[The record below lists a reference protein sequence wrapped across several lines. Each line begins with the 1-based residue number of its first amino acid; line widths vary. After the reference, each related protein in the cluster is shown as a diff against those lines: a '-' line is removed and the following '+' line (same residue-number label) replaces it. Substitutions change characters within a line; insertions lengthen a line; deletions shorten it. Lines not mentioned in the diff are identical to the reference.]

1 MTVSS
6 INGTSAAMIQS
17 LVGLRSQLD
26 DLTRQIST
34 GQKST
39 TYAGLGSQRGVA
51 VSLRSQLSAIDG
63 FDNTAANVNT
73 RINIAN
79 TALTSMGD
87 IVTNMKAA
95 IAQST
100 NVSGINGASQTQSTA
115 KYSLDG
121 ALGLLNT
128 QAGDRY
134 LFGGKVTDKPPV
146 ESADTILNGDG
157 TRGGLVQTISERKQA
172 DLGADGLGRLALTTP
187 TTSSLNVAEDA
198 VSPFG
203 FKLASVTSSLTNAT
217 VTGPTGSPAAIG
229 VDMTA
234 GNPNEG
240 DSLTLRLNLPDG
252 TSTSV
257 TLTATAASPPGP
269 NQFTIGATPDDT
281 TTNLKAALTTALGTA
296 GSTSLTAASA
306 VQASNEFFNA
316 DANHPP
322 LRVNGPPFDTATG
335 LVNGTSANTVIWYTG
350 DADPGSAR
358 ATASAQIDTS
368 MTVNYGM
375 RASEQGLR
383 SIVQSAATLAAV
395 TISSSNPN
403 GVALSQELNSRVS
416 GQLSG
421 PPGTQTLQDIQTD
434 LAGAQISINAAKSR
448 HQQQTATLQE
458 YQSQIE
464 GVSNEEVGA
473 QILTL
478 QTRLQASM
486 QVTARMYQT
495 SLVNYLQ

>member
-26 DLTRQIST
+26 DLSRQLST

-39 TYAGLGSQRGVA
+39 TFAGLGSQRGVA
-51 VSLRSQLSAIDG
+51 VSLRSQLSAISG
-63 FDNTAANVNT
+63 FDATAANVNT
-73 RINIAN
+73 RINVAN
-79 TALTSMGD
+79 TALTSMAD

-100 NVSGINGASQTQSTA
+100 NVSGINAASQTQSTA

-134 LFGGKVTDKPPV
+134 LFGGKVTDQPPV
-146 ESADTILNGDG
+146 ESADTVLNGDG
-157 TRGGLVQTISERKQA
+157 TRAGLVQTISERKQA
-172 DLGADGLGRLALTTP
+172 DLGANGLGRLNLTNSTIDSVEI
-187 TTSSLNVAEDA
+187 TEDA
-198 VSPFG
+198 STFG
-203 FKLASVTSSLTNAT
+203 MKLASISTDMTNA
-217 VTGPTGSPAAIG
+217 VVSGPAGAPPSVSVNVGS
-229 VDMTA
+229 

-240 DSLTLRLNLPDG
+240 ESLTVRFNLPDG
-252 TSTSV
+252 TTSSV
-257 TLTATAASPPGP
+257 TLTATTNSPPGAG
-269 NQFTIGATPDDT
+269 QFTIGASPSDT
-281 TTNLKAALTTALGTA
+281 TTNLTAALTTAIQTVGN
-296 GSTSLTAASA
+296 TSLTAASA

-322 LRVNGPPFDTATG
+322 LRVDGPPFDTATG

-358 ATASAQIDTS
+358 TTASAQIDTS

-395 TISSSNPN
+395 TISSSDPN
-403 GVALSQELNSRVS
+403 GVALSQELNTRVS

-434 LAGAQISINAAKSR
+434 LAGAQVSINAAKTR
-448 HQQQTATLQE
+448 HQQQTSTLQE

-478 QTRLQASM
+478 QTRLEASM

>member
-134 LFGGKVTDKPPV
+134 LFGGKVTDQPPV
-146 ESADTILNGDG
+146 ASADTILNGDG
-157 TRGGLVQTISERKQA
+157 TRAGLVQMISERKQA
-172 DLGADGLGRLALTTP
+172 DLGTNGLGRLNLTNSTIDSVEV
-187 TTSSLNVAEDA
+187 TEDA
-198 VSPFG
+198 STFG
-203 FKLASVTSSLTNAT
+203 MKLASVSTNMTNA
-217 VTGPTGSPAAIG
+217 VVSGPTGTPPSVSVNIAS
-229 VDMTA
+229 
-234 GNPNEG
+234 GNPNPGEN
-240 DSLTLRLNLPDG
+240 LTVRFNLPDG
-252 TSTSV
+252 STSSV
-257 TLTATAASPPGP
+257 TLTATTDSPPGAG
-269 NQFTIGATPDDT
+269 QFTIGASPSAT
-281 TTNLKAALTTALGTA
+281 TTNLTAALTTAMQTVA
-296 GSTSLTAASA
+296 NTDLTAASA

-322 LRVNGPPFDTATG
+322 QRVDGPPFDTATG
-335 LVNGTSANTVIWYTG
+335 LVSGTSSNTVIWYTG

-395 TISSSNPN
+395 TISSTDPN
-403 GVALSQELNSRVS
+403 GVALSQALNSRVS

-434 LAGAQISINAAKSR
+434 LAGAQISINAAKTR

-473 QILTL
+473 EILTL

>member
-134 LFGGKVTDKPPV
+134 LFGGKVTDQPPV
-146 ESADTILNGDG
+146 EGADTILNGDG
-157 TRGGLVQTISERKQA
+157 TRAGLVQTISERKQA
-172 DLGADGLGRLALTTP
+172 DLGTNGLGRLNLTNSTIDSVEV
-187 TTSSLNVAEDA
+187 TEDA
-198 VSPFG
+198 STFG
-203 FKLASVTSSLTNAT
+203 MKLASISTNMTNA
-217 VTGPTGSPAAIG
+217 VVSGPTGAPPSVSVNIAS
-229 VDMTA
+229 
-234 GNPNEG
+234 GNPNPGE
-240 DSLTLRLNLPDG
+240 SLTVRFNLPDG
-252 TSTSV
+252 STSSV
-257 TLTATAASPPGP
+257 TLTATTDSPPGAG
-269 NQFTIGATPDDT
+269 QFTIGASPSAT
-281 TTNLKAALTTALGTA
+281 TTNLTAALTTAMQTVA
-296 GSTSLTAASA
+296 NTDLTAASA

-322 LRVNGPPFDTATG
+322 LRVDGPPFDTATG
-335 LVNGTSANTVIWYTG
+335 LVSGTSANTVIWYIG

-395 TISSSNPN
+395 TISSSDPN
-403 GVALSQELNSRVS
+403 GVALSQALNTRVS

-434 LAGAQISINAAKSR
+434 LAGAQISINAAKTR

-473 QILTL
+473 EILTL

>member
-17 LVGLRSQLD
+17 LVSLRSQLD
-26 DLTRQIST
+26 DLTQQIST
-34 GQKST
+34 GTKST
-39 TYAGLGSQRGVA
+39 TYAGLGSQRGVS
-51 VSLRSQLSAIDG
+51 VSLRAQLSAISG
-63 FDNTAANVNT
+63 FDNTSANVNT
-73 RINIAN
+73 RISVAN

-87 IVTNMKAA
+87 IVSNMKAA

-115 KYSLDG
+115 NYSLDG
-121 ALGLLNT
+121 MLGLLNT

-134 LFGGKVTDKPPV
+134 LFGGKVTDQPSV
-146 ESADTILNGDG
+146 EGSDHVLNGDG
-157 TRGGLVQTISERKQA
+157 ARAGLVQIISERKQA
-172 DLGADGLGRLALTTP
+172 DLGTSGLGRLALTTP
-187 TTSSLNVAEDA
+187 TTTSLSVAEDA

-203 FKLASVTSSLTNAT
+203 FKLASVSSTLTNAT
-217 VTGPTGSPAAIG
+217 VTGPTGSPAAVS

-234 GNPNEG
+234 GNPNPG

-252 TSTSV
+252 TNTSI
-257 TLTATAASPPGP
+257 TLTATTDSPPGP
-269 NQFTIGATPDDT
+269 NQFTIGATSDVT
-281 TTNLKAALTTALGTA
+281 TSNLQTALTTALGTA
-296 GSTSLTAASA
+296 AKTSLTAASA

-316 DANHPP
+316 DANNPP
-322 LRVNGPPFDTATG
+322 LRVNGPPFDTATS
-335 LVNGTSANTVIWYTG
+335 LTNGTSANTVIWYTG
-350 DADPGSAR
+350 DAGTDPAR
-358 ATASAQIDTS
+358 STATAQIDTS

-395 TISSSNPN
+395 TISSSDPN

-416 GQLSG
+416 AQLSG

-434 LAGAQISINAAKSR
+434 LAGAQISIKAATSR
-448 HQQQTATLQE
+448 HQQQNSTLQE
-458 YQSQIE
+458 YLTQIE

>member
-6 INGTSAAMIQS
+6 ISGTSAATIQS
-17 LVGLRSQLD
+17 LVSLRSQLD

-39 TYAGLGSQRGVA
+39 TFAGLGSQRGIA
-51 VSLRSQLSAIDG
+51 VSLRTQLSAIDG
-63 FDNTAANVNT
+63 FDATAANVNT
-73 RINIAN
+73 RINVAN
-79 TALTSMGD
+79 TALSSMSD
-87 IVTNMKAA
+87 IVSNMKAA
-95 IAQST
+95 MAQST
-100 NVSGINGASQTQSTA
+100 NVSGINGAGQTQSTA

-121 ALGLLNT
+121 VLGLLNT

-134 LFGGKVTDKPPV
+134 LFGGKVTDQPPV
-146 ESADTILNGDG
+146 ESADTVLNGDG
-157 TRGGLVQTISERKQA
+157 TRAGLVQTMSERKQA
-172 DLGADGLGRLALTTP
+172 DLGANGLGRLNLTNSTIDSVEI
-187 TTSSLNVAEDA
+187 TEDA
-198 VSPFG
+198 STFG
-203 FKLASVTSSLTNAT
+203 MKLASISTNMTNA
-217 VTGPTGSPAAIG
+217 VVSGPTGTPPSVAVNIAS
-229 VDMTA
+229 
-234 GNPNEG
+234 GNPNPGE
-240 DSLTLRLNLPDG
+240 SLTVRFNLPDG
-252 TSTSV
+252 STSSV
-257 TLTATAASPPGP
+257 TLTATTNSPPGAG
-269 NQFTIGATPDDT
+269 QFTIGALPSDT
-281 TTNLKAALTTALGTA
+281 TTNLTAALTTALGTVA
-296 GSTSLTAASA
+296 KTSLTAASA

-322 LRVNGPPFDTATG
+322 LRVDGPPFDTAAG
-335 LVNGTSANTVIWYTG
+335 LISGTSANTVIWYTG
-350 DADPGSAR
+350 DCDPGSAR

-395 TISSSNPN
+395 TISASDPN
-403 GVALSQELNSRVS
+403 GVALSQELNTRVS

-434 LAGAQISINAAKSR
+434 LAGAQISIKSATSR